1 MSNHFSEKITRALG
15 SPASLAIHTILFIGV
30 FFLPYLGFSFDRVLL
45 GLTTIVSLEAIYLS
59 LFIQMT
65 VNRNTESLQGVEE
78 EIGEIQED
86 IGEIT
91 EDIDELYQEEI
102 ENQEAEEIV

>member
-1 MSNHFSEKITRALG
+1 MRHFSSEKITRALG
-15 SPASLAIHTILFIGV
+15 SPASLVVHTILFIGA
-30 FFLPYLGFSFDRVLL
+30 FLLPYFGFSLDRVLL

-65 VNRNTESLQGVEE
+65 VNRNTESLEGVEE
-78 EIGEIQED
+78 EIEEIQED

-91 EDIDELYQEEI
+91 DDIDELYQEEI
-102 ENQEAEEIV
+102 ANQETEEIL